1 MRTPGGIGKSR
12 NACTRRDLERLH
24 LIAADI
30 ENVAIASARR
40 TPFSEAAAADNTVA
54 APAAMRYILYML

>member
-30 ENVAIASARR
+30 ENVASARR